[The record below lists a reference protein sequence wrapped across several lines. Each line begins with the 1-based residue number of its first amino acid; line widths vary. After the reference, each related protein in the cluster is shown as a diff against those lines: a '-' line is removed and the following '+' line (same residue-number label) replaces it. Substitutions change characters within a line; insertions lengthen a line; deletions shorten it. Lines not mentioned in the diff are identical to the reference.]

1 MLTELEQSADREA
14 RHALRD
20 VVREMADRIKEL
32 EAEVARLRLLVPRPD
47 QTEDELVWRD
57 HMRGVP
63 IAALGKLVRLHKGA
77 DALPT
82 EENCRKQTAPDR
94 RQRWQ
99 LGSTQT
105 RRLLCIARWK
115 TRYTSAATARG
126 RSTTTC

>member
-1 MLTELEQSADREA
+1 MLTELEQAADREA
-14 RHALRD
+14 RHALHD

-63 IAALGKLVRLHKGA
+63 IAALGKLVRLHRGA

-82 EENCRKQTAPDR
+82 EEDHREQTAPDR
-94 RQRWQ
+94 RQGRVN
-99 LGSTQT
+99 G
-105 RRLLCIARWK
+105 
-115 TRYTSAATARG
+115 AA
-126 RSTTTC
+126 

>member
-1 MLTELEQSADREA
+1 MLTELEQAADREA

-63 IAALGKLVRLHKGA
+63 LAALAKEFGCTKERMRYRLKKITENKLHLTGGK
-77 DALPT
+77 D
-82 EENCRKQTAPDR
+82 E
-94 RQRWQ
+94 
-99 LGSTQT
+99 
-105 RRLLCIARWK
+105 
-115 TRYTSAATARG
+115 
-126 RSTTTC
+126 